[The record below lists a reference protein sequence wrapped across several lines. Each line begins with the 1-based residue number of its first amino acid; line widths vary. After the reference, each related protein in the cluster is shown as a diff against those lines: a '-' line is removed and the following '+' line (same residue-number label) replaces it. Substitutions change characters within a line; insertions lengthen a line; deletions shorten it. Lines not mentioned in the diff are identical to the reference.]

1 MYTDLT
7 VYKTDADII
16 NRGKSETTLD
26 PMLTGKLTIENIHP
40 RS

>member
-7 VYKTDADII
+7 IYKVDANI
-16 NRGKSETTLD
+16 NREKSETTLD
-26 PMLTGKLTIENIHP
+26 PMLTGKLAIENIHT